1 MPIGQMFPIPSSL
14 NGLLPVAMTVINL
27 IISFLAQQQ
36 GKKKDKRRC
45 SAFCLNE
52 ALSVFPFILFEHP

>member
-1 MPIGQMFPIPSSL
+1 MFPIPSSW
-14 NGLLPVAMTVINL
+14 NGLLPVAMTVMNL
-27 IISFLAQQQ
+27 IIISLLAQQQ
-36 GKKKDKRRC
+36 GKKKDRRRC